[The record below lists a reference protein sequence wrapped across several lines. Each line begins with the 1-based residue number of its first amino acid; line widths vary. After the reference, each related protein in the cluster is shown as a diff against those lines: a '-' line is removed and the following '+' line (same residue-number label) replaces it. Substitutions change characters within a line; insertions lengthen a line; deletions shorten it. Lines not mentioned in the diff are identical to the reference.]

1 MMWMTKCMD
10 SKTDEEEREF
20 DKKSTS
26 GTQHY
31 EKSQINTQVEA
42 YAACLLL
49 GTCFSCAHAISSPC
63 LDTVIK
69 NADTQRVLVIRIV
82 IISPVTFFDSMFLL
96 F

>member
-1 MMWMTKCMD
+1 MMMWMTKCMG
-10 SKTDEEEREF
+10 SKTHGEEREF

-49 GTCFSCAHAISSPC
+49 GACFSRDHAISSPC
-63 LDTVIK
+63 
-69 NADTQRVLVIRIV
+69 
-82 IISPVTFFDSMFLL
+82 
-96 F
+96 